1 MPQLDLIMY
10 SSGALFLWVFL
21 IIFTEIFYLFIKYLY
36 SIMRTKTLY
45 IRNLYRATLK
55 TFKNSSELNDLA
67 INKSAVIVKQLSMFM
82 SKKKQID
89 TK

>member
-1 MPQLDLIMY
+1 
-10 SSGALFLWVFL
+10 
-21 IIFTEIFYLFIKYLY
+21 
-36 SIMRTKTLY
+36 MRTKTLY